1 MNLKSN
7 KLLKTSVI
15 IAGTLVLAGCAS
27 SSQFGNS
34 NRNLSAPSQLSPVAG
49 SSVQSEALPPL
60 QGEGSNM
67 EQSGIFDPNAPNNGG
82 NMDFNSGDPMLANN
96 NNFEGQVAG
105 VNSSFVNIDDVN
117 SSNIT
122 PGGRDIS
129 GSLNVAKLLGTWNV
143 SANQKVC
150 RLNLTQT
157 TKSGTNRY
165 RASTP
170 NCDILVLSLVS
181 SWQLTGTQVQL
192 FDASGSIVGAF
203 QRSGSRFVGTL
214 AGGIAASMDG

>member
-1 MNLKSN
+1 MNLKPT
-7 KLLKTSVI
+7 KFLRISV
-15 IAGTLVLAGCAS
+15 IAGTLLLAGCAS

-34 NRNLSAPSQLSPVAG
+34 NRNLSTPSQLSPVAG
-49 SSVQSEALPPL
+49 GSVQSEALPPL
-60 QGEGSNM
+60 QGEDANLN
-67 EQSGIFDPNAPNNGG
+67 QSGIFDPNAPNNGG
-82 NMDFNSGDPMLANN
+82 NMDFNSGDPMLAN

-143 SANQKVC
+143 SANQKLC

-170 NCDILVLSLVS
+170 NCDIPVLSLVS

-192 FDASGSIVGAF
+192 FDASGAIVGAF
-203 QRSGSRFVGTL
+203 QRSGNRFVGTL

>member
-1 MNLKSN
+1 MNLKPNRFLRS
-7 KLLKTSVI
+7 SVI
-15 IAGTLVLAGCAS
+15 IAGTLLLAGCAS

-34 NRNLSAPSQLSPVAG
+34 NRNLSAPPQLSSVAG

-60 QGEGSNM
+60 QGEGTNIA
-67 EQSGIFDPNAPNNGG
+67 QSGIFDPNAPNNGG
-82 NMDFNSGDPMLANN
+82 NMDFNSGDPMLIGN
-96 NNFEGQVAG
+96 NNFEGQG

-129 GSLNVAKLLGTWNV
+129 GSLSVAKLLGTWNV
-143 SANQKVC
+143 NATQRVC

-192 FDASGSIVGAF
+192 FDASGTIVGAF
-203 QRSGSRFVGTL
+203 QRSGNRFVGTL